1 MDSIFLAAADA
12 PVQGRDWKEQSI
24 NLWLNIRQGMLD
36 IPGAVLVFVRQ
47 AILGPGTATPPERMF
62 EILEQSGMSGD
73 AIAEATNAMTMLSIG
88 SIANELSH
96 PPRVREELGKQ
107 VPDSDTH
114 LLLKNMR
121 RYATRDRSKLR
132 KPSRLEPRHFST
144 ASENKIL
151 RPWSRANFARPSPR
165 SGTGSMPLWTF
176 SLSSRTLS
184 RARRKRSLWEAL

>member
-73 AIAEATNAMTMLSIG
+73 AIAEATNAMTMLSIC
-88 SIANELSH
+88 S
-96 PPRVREELGKQ
+96 
-107 VPDSDTH
+107 
-114 LLLKNMR
+114 
-121 RYATRDRSKLR
+121 
-132 KPSRLEPRHFST
+132 
-144 ASENKIL
+144 
-151 RPWSRANFARPSPR
+151 
-165 SGTGSMPLWTF
+165 
-176 SLSSRTLS
+176 
-184 RARRKRSLWEAL
+184 